1 MRRNRTPSKV
11 AKAQAQLQYPL
22 EVYHN
27 PTNVSAEERV
37 NGQARIKLRKHFE
50 DRQVKLRKQ
59 VTPASTKI
67 FSGVYVYFTGYL
79 GPNVRD
85 YDLKHALSENGGT
98 VRSFYS
104 KEAVTHIVCTQ
115 LAQNKMH
122 KLHGDFAQ
130 GKQLYI
136 VSPQWILDSLKNGVR
151 QSEGKYAI
159 SSLNKP
165 ESSIKSFLSC
175 FVLAFL
181 YLLVSLIQILRLA
194 IRYISHQASI
204 LAILYRMVNAAFWIA
219 GIFAIAAL
227 VISLHGIWGQWKCYK
242 RPEVQRCI
250 VRIMLMPLIY
260 AVTSW
265 ISFGSHEA
273 SIFLDP
279 IRDCYEAFVLWVFFN
294 LMMSYLDGEVAL
306 LMKLDDGRLPTPHPF
321 PFNLILNPVDFSIL
335 GNFILLKRG
344 ILQFVIVKPIHVV
357 IVIVLRLNGVYEEGL
372 IAADNGYIYLALLY
386 NLSVM
391 LSMYSL
397 VMFYMSARPDLEPFR
412 PWPKFL
418 CIKAVLFFSFWQS
431 VVISIMVKL
440 DVISNGSASQ
450 IQHWIICL
458 EMMIAAVAHQSAFST
473 AEFSSLPKSACRL
486 PLKFAIRD
494 SFGTKDLSVEF
505 RHTVHGTDFRRY
517 NDLFDANSQRRPLLH
532 ANEERY
538 ISADPDVSFLQSEN
552 DPMDEWLYEEAKAFG
567 TDYNYNVVSDD

>member
-11 AKAQAQLQYPL
+11 AIAQAKLQYPL

-37 NGQARIKLRKHFE
+37 NGQARMKLRRHFE
-50 DRQVKLRKQ
+50 ERQVKLRKQ

-79 GPNVRD
+79 GPDVRD

-151 QSEGKYAI
+151 QSE
-159 SSLNKP
+159 
-165 ESSIKSFLSC
+165 
-175 FVLAFL
+175 
-181 YLLVSLIQILRLA
+181 
-194 IRYISHQASI
+194 ASI
-204 LAILYRMVNAAFWIA
+204 LAILQRMVNAAFWIA
-219 GIFAIAAL
+219 GIFAIAASF
-227 VISLHGIWGQWKCYK
+227 ISLHGIWSHWKCYK

-321 PFNLILNPVDFSIL
+321 PFNLILKPVDFSIL
-335 GNFILLKRG
+335 DNFILLKRG
-344 ILQFVIVKPIHVV
+344 ILQFVIVKPIHVI

-552 DPMDEWLYEEAKAFG
+552 DPMDERLYEEAKAFG
-567 TDYNYNVVSDD
+567 TDYNYNVVGDD